1 MKEQPNSA
9 ASKLKP
15 IDEDGEDDCLT
26 AFQKYGR
33 LRYEQ
38 RQVYLKNNSDN
49 YTIAEEAALSLG
61 SSVFDN
67 SKNSKNVDKAELKSL
82 NKSESKNAMMDKL
95 LQDIITVKD
104 SVVPPHNNNN

>member
-1 MKEQPNSA
+1 M
-9 ASKLKP
+9 
-15 IDEDGEDDCLT
+15 DEDGEDDCLT

-67 SKNSKNVDKAELKSL
+67 SKNVDKAEQKSL
-82 NKSESKNAMMDKL
+82 SKSESKNAMMDKL